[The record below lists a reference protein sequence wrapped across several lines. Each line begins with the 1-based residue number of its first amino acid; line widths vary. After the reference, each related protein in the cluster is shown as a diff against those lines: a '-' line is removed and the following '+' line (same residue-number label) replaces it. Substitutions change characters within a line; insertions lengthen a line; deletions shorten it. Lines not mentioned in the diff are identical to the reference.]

1 MMLSEQMRGIL
12 GGVLLVLIHGGL
24 YALAYFWD
32 QWYTRRMQ
40 RKAGLIPPKARKAP
54 RKADPPR
61 SPNSFDFT
69 YSCVN
74 RDESNLSE
82 MSRELEKYTLS
93 KVKFVTH
100 EGYLATVRQTDVST
114 GTQSVR
120 YWYGLDKCVLRC
132 TEATADEKFHYRID
146 TMVVDK
152 SIRDCGAHWRNA
164 NPDRVMR
171 VLVELSYE
179 EVNAIIVLHHK
190 KPQTANMPKSV
201 TAVTAPPVALEPKPM
216 DDTPEIHVPVL
227 RNMGKCGELLVW
239 RLEGDTL
246 RISGTGRLNRCRD
259 DWRGRD
265 QEIRHVVIESG
276 CTAIGKNA
284 FIAHSNLQTIQ
295 IPDTVRTIGKGAF
308 LNCSELQA
316 VDIPDSVTGIG
327 HGAFHNCCNLKTVR
341 LPAKLNQISAGLFR
355 GCRNLKELEI
365 PCTVRSI
372 GSYAFLHT
380 SVHQLEIPDSVKE
393 IGEWVFAKCHSLRYA
408 KLPVGL
414 REIPAN
420 CFYDCY
426 KLEQLEIPASV
437 EKIGEYAFQ
446 GCQELRSVELPAGL
460 SSLEAGTFF
469 VCMSLTEIV
478 IPEGVT
484 KIGVQAFYRCEALKS
499 GSIPQS
505 VTEIDRY
512 AFYGCTGLTD
522 LVLPDS
528 VAKIGYRAFD
538 YVPAMDPENRKA
550 RQGN

>member
-1 MMLSEQMRGIL
+1 MMLSEQMQGIL

-32 QWYTRRMQ
+32 QWYTRRML
-40 RKAGLIPPKARKAP
+40 RKAGPIPPKARKAP

-69 YSCVN
+69 YSCAN
-74 RDESNLSE
+74 RYEGNLSE

-93 KVKFVTH
+93 NVEFVTH

-227 RNMGKCGELLVW
+227 RNMGKCGELLIW

-265 QEIRHVVIESG
+265 QEIRHVVIEPG
-276 CTAIGKNA
+276 CTAIGDYVFLNCR
-284 FIAHSNLQTIQ
+284 SLETIFL
-295 IPDTVRTIGKGAF
+295 PDTLRTIGERAF
-308 LNCSELQA
+308 AYCTNLQS
-316 VDIPDSVTGIG
+316 VTIPDSVTGIG
-327 HGAFHNCCNLKTVR
+327 KGAFAHCKNLTRVFLPRNLAQIHPYTFCCCERLQNVRIPDGVHYIGTRAFYRVKSVNNLPRNLGNWGTKTPGYSKR
-341 LPAKLNQISAGLFR
+341 PYGLDEEAFAYAGLP
-355 GCRNLKELEI
+355 NH
-365 PCTVRSI
+365 V
-372 GSYAFLHT
+372 
-380 SVHQLEIPDSVKE
+380 EIPDRIQTIPKDAFWGCETLVSVT
-393 IGEWVFAKCHSLRYA
+393 FPRC
-408 KLPVGL
+408 L
-414 REIPAN
+414 REIGP
-420 CFYDCY
+420 
-426 KLEQLEIPASV
+426 
-437 EKIGEYAFQ
+437 GAFA
-446 GCQELRSVELPAGL
+446 CC
-460 SSLEAGTFF
+460 TN
-469 VCMSLTEIV
+469 LTDLV
-478 IPEGVT
+478 IPVSVT
-484 KIGVQAFYRCEALKS
+484 KIGKDAFHNVPHVIYR
-499 GSIPQS
+499 
-505 VTEIDRY
+505 
-512 AFYGCTGLTD
+512 GCAESPNNGN
-522 LVLPDS
+522 
-528 VAKIGYRAFD
+528 ARA
-538 YVPAMDPENRKA
+538 
-550 RQGN
+550 